1 MPAKTDVDIRPSTI
15 GEARA
20 AGLDDLLISHW
31 SEVETNTDE
40 IPLDLNW
47 PLYLHNERMGMYR
60 ALGAYRGPKLVGYN
74 AFFVQPTLH
83 HQQTIHAFND
93 VIFLDQAERKGLLGA
108 RLIKTAE
115 PWLRGFGVRLI
126 VYETKE
132 APHFEHGKARGTL
145 SRLLE
150 NLGYPER
157 ARLHEKLL

>member
-1 MPAKTDVDIRPSTI
+1 MTARTEVDIRPSTI
-15 GEARA
+15 GECRA

-40 IPLDLNW
+40 IPLDFNW
-47 PLYLHNERMGMYR
+47 PLYLHNERVGMYR
-60 ALGAYRGPKLVGYN
+60 ALGAWRGPKLVGYN

-83 HQQTIHAFND
+83 HQQTVHAFND
-93 VIFLDQAERKGLLGA
+93 GIFLDPSERKGLLGA
-108 RLIKTAE
+108 RLVKTAE
-115 PWLRGFGVRLI
+115 PWLRELGVRLI

-132 APHFEHGKARGTL
+132 APHFGHGKARGTL